1 MPGRFYRYALDD
13 VCVVQIH
20 DGWDH
25 HAPAHDYFGTNVDD
39 LTFDEECI
47 SLGTSPAEFDFPVTM
62 TLIESG
68 GQRVLIDAGFGP
80 SGPSHS
86 GGLPK
91 GLAALGIDPGS
102 VDVVVMSHLHGDH
115 TGGLMTEDST
125 PRFPNARHLIA
136 ADEANAAPADP
147 ALAALGALVE
157 LVTPGYEVLPGI
169 VLVDMCGHTPG
180 HLGVLIASNSG
191 SVLVA
196 SDLANHPVWAFAH
209 PEWHMR
215 FDADGEKAAAMRAHW
230 LGRAADEK
238 LVFAGYHMP
247 FPALG
252 RVERVG
258 AAFRYVPLDLD
269 VAGSASAA

>member
-1 MPGRFYRYALDD
+1 MPGRYYRFDLDD
-13 VCVVQIH
+13 VCIVQIH

-25 HAPAHDYFGTNVDD
+25 HAAAHDYFGTNVDD
-39 LTFDEECI
+39 LTFDEECV
-47 SLGTSPAEFDFPVTM
+47 SLGMSPAEFDFPVTM
-62 TLIESG
+62 TLIETTG
-68 GQRVLIDAGFGP
+68 KRVLVDAGFGP

-91 GLAALGIDPGS
+91 GLAALGIDPDS
-102 VDVVVMSHLHGDH
+102 IDVVLISHLHADH
-115 TGGLMTEDST
+115 TGGLLTDDAK
-125 PRFPNARHLIA
+125 PRFPKARHLIA
-136 ADEANAAPADP
+136 ADEASAAPSDP
-147 ALAALGALVE
+147 VLTRLGDIVE
-157 LVTPGYEVLPGI
+157 PVAPGFELLPGI
-169 VLVDMCGHTPG
+169 EVVDMCGHTPG
-180 HLGVLIASNSG
+180 QMGVLITTRSG

-215 FDADGEKAAAMRAHW
+215 FDADGDKAAAMRAYW
-230 LGRAADEK
+230 LGRAADEG
-238 LVFAGYHMP
+238 LIFAGYHMP

-269 VAGSASAA
+269 GDGSASAA